1 MSMEK
6 TTIVLYALI
15 VTEFANKIRNSTKI
29 MQQLVSNGHSFQN
42 STGID
47 DYRVVV
53 YHIMFMENEF
63 LRKYGVI

>member
-1 MSMEK
+1 MGKKLKLCMAMEK

-29 MQQLVSNGHSFQN
+29 MQQLVSNGHSLQN

-47 DYRVVV
+47 D
-53 YHIMFMENEF
+53 
-63 LRKYGVI
+63 